1 MFMGVLQGWVD
12 SARQPSAYQGPQLT
26 IVHTRRGRA
35 TIVGTSSWDGAHVSE
50 LTYPEVG
57 ATAGTLPD
65 GYHHVR
71 ASRQLGR
78 GPDVFDAASTALLS
92 WQMHERAGVTR
103 LAGPDVAAPGHD
115 VAFRWLALR
124 FECRVVSVLDGQHLR
139 GFTYGTLVRH
149 PERGE
154 ERFVV
159 ELDPRT
165 QVVTATITAFSKPSG
180 TRRYLASLAAL
191 ADPRDGQAR

>member
-1 MFMGVLQGWVD
+1 M
-12 SARQPSAYQGPQLT
+12 
-26 IVHTRRGRA
+26 
-35 TIVGTSSWDGAHVSE
+35 SE

-92 WQMHERAGVTR
+92 WQMHERAGVKR
-103 LAGPDVAAPGHD
+103 LAGPDVAAPGRD

-124 FECRVVSVLDGQHLR
+124 FECRIVSVLDEEHRR
-139 GFTYGTLVRH
+139 GFTYGTLEHH

-165 QVVTATITAFSKPSG
+165 HVVTATITAFSKPSG
-180 TRRYLASLAAL
+180 WVLRAGGPLPRLVQAFMTRRYLASLASL